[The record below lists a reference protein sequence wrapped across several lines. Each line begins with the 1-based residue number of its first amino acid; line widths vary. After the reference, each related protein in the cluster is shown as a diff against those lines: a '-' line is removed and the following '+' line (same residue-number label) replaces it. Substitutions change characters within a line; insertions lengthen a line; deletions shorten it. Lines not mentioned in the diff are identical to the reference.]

1 MQLLRTIYHF
11 LTSCACWRPPFLS
24 PLKNFAYTVYYCYV
38 ILLIYGATFCQFVD
52 LLLIVETEDE
62 FCDNFYLTLAIFIS
76 CHKMYSMLVNRENI
90 ILITS
95 MLESKPF
102 QPETEEEM
110 NMRDKCD
117 KQARLNAIYY
127 AILVELSVMSLSF
140 GGLLKTESHKLP
152 YRMWLPYNYTSLS
165 AYTFIYTQQVVSLI
179 VSAMIHV
186 ACDSFIW
193 ALLMHICS
201 QIEIFNCR
209 LKKIKHEKNKV
220 TKLCIHYHNLIY
232 RLATTINEQFKMVIF
247 VQFTVSTLTICV
259 NLYILMGT
267 QITIERIIQL
277 AIYSSCMLTQIYIF
291 CWYGNEV
298 KLKSLDISNMIFELD
313 WPDLDNTT
321 KRDLLMIMMRASYPI
336 EMTSVHVVA
345 MNLDS
350 FVILLKTSYSAYNL
364 LQIFVR
370 SFFTD
375 FKKRKLTFRA
385 WLPYDYSEL
394 LPFTLSYA
402 HQATTSMFCS
412 CQNISC
418 DTLFGGFLVQIY
430 CQFEILE
437 ERLKNVQQDESN
449 YSAKQCVK
457 HYHQIYK
464 FSRTLNEKFKV
475 ILFLQFCAIAFILCF
490 NLYRMTTITM
500 IPKLLEASLYLIRV
514 LVQILYY
521 CWFSNEVK
529 LKSLEVPGMI
539 FKSDWTSWDDK
550 TKKIFLIIMTRATQ
564 PFEFTS
570 GYLVTLNLEF
580 FVALIKASYS
590 VFNLLQ
596 RTK

>member
-1 MQLLRTIYHF
+1 MT
-11 LTSCACWRPPFLS
+11 
-24 PLKNFAYTVYYCYV
+24 
-38 ILLIYGATFCQFVD
+38 
-52 LLLIVETEDE
+52 
-62 FCDNFYLTLAIFIS
+62 
-76 CHKMYSMLVNRENI
+76 I
-90 ILITS
+90 ILRYRKNILSLMDDLQHEPFSPMTHEENEIRRKFNKMNERTS
-95 MLESKPF
+95 ICY
-102 QPETEEEM
+102 T
-110 NMRDKCD
+110 
-117 KQARLNAIYY
+117 
-127 AILVELSVMSLSF
+127 ILVL
-140 GGLLKTESHKLP
+140 
-152 YRMWLPYNYTSLS
+152 
-165 AYTFIYTQQVVSLI
+165 
-179 VSAMIHV
+179 VSAT
-186 ACDSFIW
+186 W
-193 ALLMHICS
+193 
-201 QIEIFNCR
+201 
-209 LKKIKHEKNKV
+209 
-220 TKLCIHYHNLIY
+220 
-232 RLATTINEQFKMVIF
+232 
-247 VQFTVSTLTICV
+247 
-259 NLYILMGT
+259 
-267 QITIERIIQL
+267 
-277 AIYSSCMLTQIYIF
+277 
-291 CWYGNEV
+291 
-298 KLKSLDISNMIFELD
+298 
-313 WPDLDNTT
+313 
-321 KRDLLMIMMRASYPI
+321 
-336 EMTSVHVVA
+336 
-345 MNLDS
+345 
-350 FVILLKTSYSAYNL
+350 
-364 LQIFVR
+364 IFVR

-449 YSAKQCVK
+449 YSVKQCVK